1 MLANPPMD
9 IGVTAAS
16 EPPATMTSASPYWMM
31 RNASPM
37 ACALEAQAETV
48 A

>member
-1 MLANPPMD
+1 MLPKPPMD
-9 IGVTAAS
+9 IGETAAS
-16 EPPATMTSASPYWMM
+16 EPPAIITSASPYWIM

-37 ACALEAQAETV
+37 ACALVAQADMV